1 MRYCLEIV
9 LHLFAKLILDIL
21 LENKTKILIVKKNFL
36 QCGFLV
42 LWKPCRLVSMV
53 ESKAVGPCLIM
64 IILHPTSPPSP
75 APALS
80 NLTTSPS
87 NRADLP
93 APTVKKDRIYRTP
106 QIHVSCALAV
116 CEHPTRGQD
125 FAWQSSPA
133 WKPKDPSVYPSSEE
147 VYFSVSPFA
156 LRYDH
161 LQEPNQISQP
171 VFSNL
176 LLIKT
181 AVILAVV
188 RCF

>member
-1 MRYCLEIV
+1 M
-9 LHLFAKLILDIL
+9 
-21 LENKTKILIVKKNFL
+21 ENKTKILIVKKIVL

-64 IILHPTSPPSP
+64 IILHLTSPPSP

-93 APTVKKDRIYRTP
+93 APTVKKDRIHRTP
-106 QIHVSCALAV
+106 QIHVNRALAV
-116 CEHPTRGQD
+116 CKHTVWGQECV
-125 FAWQSSPA
+125 WQSGPA
-133 WKPKDPSVYPSSEE
+133 REPKDPSVYPSSEE
-147 VYFSVSPFA
+147 VYFSVSPLA
-156 LRYDH
+156 LRYAH
-161 LQEPNQISQP
+161 LQESNQISQP

-176 LLIKT
+176 LLSKT

>member
-1 MRYCLEIV
+1 MIICWIDLALMMIM
-9 LHLFAKLILDIL
+9 
-21 LENKTKILIVKKNFL
+21 ENKTKILIEKTIVL

-53 ESKAVGPCLIM
+53 ESKSVGPCLIM

-93 APTVKKDRIYRTP
+93 APTVKKDRIRRTP
-106 QIHVSCALAV
+106 QIHVNSALAV
-116 CEHPTRGQD
+116 CEHPVRGQD
-125 FAWQSSPA
+125 CVWQSGPA
-133 WKPKDPSVYPSSEE
+133 REPKDPSIYPSSEE
-147 VYFSVSPFA
+147 VYFSVSPLA
-156 LRYDH
+156 LRYAL
-161 LQEPNQISQP
+161 LQESNQISQP

-176 LLIKT
+176 LLSKT
-181 AVILAVV
+181 AVILPLV
-188 RCF
+188 RC